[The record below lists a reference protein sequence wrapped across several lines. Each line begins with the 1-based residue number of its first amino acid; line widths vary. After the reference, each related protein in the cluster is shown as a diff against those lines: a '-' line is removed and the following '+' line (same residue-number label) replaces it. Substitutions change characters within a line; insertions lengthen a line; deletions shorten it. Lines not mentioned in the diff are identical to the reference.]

1 MSVIDDTNSPSATAP
16 ARRSTSHKV
25 GIGISALVGAFLV
38 FDAVGKLVQPEAV
51 REGTAALGF
60 PVHQALVMG
69 IVLTVCLV
77 AYLIP
82 RTAALGALGITAYLG
97 GAVTANMRVE
107 SPLFTHTLS
116 AVYVGVLL
124 WIGLAL
130 RRPELWRVAGFKR

>member
-1 MSVIDDTNSPSATAP
+1 MRVIDDTNSPSAAAP

-38 FDAVGKLVQPEAV
+38 FDAVGKLSMAEQFKV
-51 REGTAALGF
+51 GTAALGF
-60 PVHQALVMG
+60 PVYQALVMG

-77 AYLIP
+77 VYAIP

-97 GAVTANMRVE
+97 GAVTANMRIE
-107 SPLFTHTLS
+107 SPLFSHTLS